1 MDPCSPPS
9 RSKILVVRKLA
20 SLRAWT
26 HGKLLARVAYKLTLT
41 APLSRHYDLADQ
53 VRRAA
58 TSIPANIAEG
68 YALAT
73 TPQFLRC
80 LRIALGSS
88 TELLT
93 HLELVRDL
101 DLVSSAAVEDARKA
115 CDEEISMLVGLIRS
129 VQRRLNDTLPS
140 SRFPLP

>member
-1 MDPCSPPS
+1 
-9 RSKILVVRKLA
+9 
-20 SLRAWT
+20 
-26 HGKLLARVAYKLTLT
+26 LARAAYKLTLT

-129 VQRRLNDTLPS
+129 VQRRLKHTPPS